1 MELQTTTPPAPAQD
15 AADKLDDILKA
26 AQALEE
32 KLKEAGE
39 RIAELLEEE

>member
-15 AADKLDDILKA
+15 ATDKLDDILEATK
-26 AQALEE
+26 ALEE

-39 RIAELLEEE
+39 RIAELLEE